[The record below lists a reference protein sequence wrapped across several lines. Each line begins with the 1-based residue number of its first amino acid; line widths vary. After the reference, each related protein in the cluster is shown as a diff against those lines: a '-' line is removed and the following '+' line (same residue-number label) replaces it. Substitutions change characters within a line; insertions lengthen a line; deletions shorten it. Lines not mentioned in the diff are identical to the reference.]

1 MSRKKVAVTWLSG
14 CGGCDE
20 SILDM
25 LPDPMRF
32 LEDVDVVYWPLAFNG
47 RLEDLVALPDGDIAL
62 SLVNGAVRTQE
73 NVRMARL
80 LRRKSQVLVAFGSCA
95 HLGGV
100 YGLANLFPV
109 EEVLARS
116 YGSPNREGKPV
127 GTTNGGPPRLLERVL
142 PLDRVVE
149 VDAVIPGCPPVP
161 ARVQEA
167 LHMLLHG
174 DPPSGGRVLADERAL
189 CESCPRRD
197 TRSPGLELAGL
208 RRIHETEWDEERC
221 FLDQGIVCMGPVTRG
236 GCEARCIRANMPC
249 RGCFG
254 PPEGVSDQGAGAVS
268 FLASLIRGS
277 SMEVLEA
284 AAEGL
289 TDPAGSVYRYSLPS
303 SLSEGA
309 VRRRKRLEP

>member
-1 MSRKKVAVTWLSG
+1 MSRKKMAVTWLSG

-25 LPDPMRF
+25 LPDPIRF

-47 RLEDLVALPDGDIAL
+47 RREDLFALADGDIAL
-62 SLVNGAVRTQE
+62 SLVNGAVRTEE
-73 NVRMARL
+73 NLRTARL
-80 LRRKSQVLVAFGSCA
+80 LRRKSRILVAFGSCA

-109 EEVLARS
+109 DEVVDRS
-116 YGSPNREGKPV
+116 YGRLNMA
-127 GTTNGGPPRLLERVL
+127 NGPGGSEDDRPPRLLERVL
-142 PLDRVVE
+142 PLDRVVS

-161 ARVQEA
+161 ERVQET

-174 DPPSGGRVLADERAL
+174 DRPSGGRVLADERAL
-189 CESCPRRD
+189 CDSCPRRD
-197 TRSPGLELAGL
+197 TRKPGLELAVF
-208 RRIHETEWDEERC
+208 RRIHETKWDEERC

-236 GCEARCIRANMPC
+236 GCEARCIRGNMPC

-254 PPEGVSDQGAGAVS
+254 PPEGVIDQGAGAVG

-277 SMEVLEA
+277 SMDELEA
-284 AAEGL
+284 AAASL

-303 SLSEGA
+303 SLSRGA
-309 VRRRKRLEP
+309 VQRRNCLEP